1 MNVQRRD
8 RMRCVEA
15 TIGSNNNTGQEGSKA
30 DMVRNLAPPTVGS
43 GYEPCQQLL
52 IGKEKRGRRR
62 RDW

>member
-1 MNVQRRD
+1 
-8 RMRCVEA
+8 MRCVEA